1 MSRKNL
7 FLLKLVSTRYFLPPL
22 CGRSGPLPVVSLYNH
37 CYCISAQ
44 SIAAGFVFGDE
55 AISTGNS
62 SNALKNALLKLLT
75 FEKPSALAA
84 SFTECFFDKSIAL
97 ALFIRCFWKYWLIGN
112 PKASLNNIFNLEELI
127 AATL

>member
-44 SIAAGFVFGDE
+44 SISAGFLFFRDD

-62 SNALKNALLKLLT
+62 SNALKKALLKVLT
-75 FEKPSALAA
+75 LEKPSALAA

-97 ALFIRCFWKYWLIGN
+97 ALFIRCF
-112 PKASLNNIFNLEELI
+112 
-127 AATL
+127 